1 MAKEKAAAAATL
13 QGRFGAF
20 AATLQAFVSSL
31 VSLNWLNPKMANL
44 IGCAIISFALYDN
57 FAIYKPLA
65 AQLGPLLDGFGRAS
79 SGWRGTLGTAGL
91 VSALLGSL
99 GWGAG
104 ALSSFLGWG
113 AGALSSFL
121 GWGAAAGRPLWAA
134 VCSYFRVG

>member
-1 MAKEKAAAAATL
+1 M
-13 QGRFGAF
+13 
-20 AATLQAFVSSL
+20 
-31 VSLNWLNPKMANL
+31 SLNWLNPKMAIFANL
-44 IGCAIISFALYDN
+44 FIVFAIYDN
-57 FAIYKPLA
+57 FHIYKPLA
-65 AQLGPLLDGFGRAS
+65 ARVGRLLDIFESAS
-79 SGWRGTLGTAGL
+79 SGWRGKLGTAGY

>member
-1 MAKEKAAAAATL
+1 M
-13 QGRFGAF
+13 
-20 AATLQAFVSSL
+20 SSL
-31 VSLNWLNPKMANL
+31 VSLNWLNPKMAIFANL
-44 IGCAIISFALYDN
+44 FIGFALYDN
-57 FAIYKPLA
+57 FHIYKPLA
-65 AQLGPLLDGFGRAS
+65 ARVGPLLDIFESAS
-79 SGWRGTLGTAGL
+79 SGWRGKLGTAGF